1 MGIKHAREVLNM
13 LHLKIIPDT
22 NKGRL
27 RLCPNTFQKQ
37 LMMNGGKIILD
48 TEAYMKFVSKE
59 LSIIATEV
67 RSVKR
72 IRRGFQQ
79 VKSNEIDNNKSL
91 SLENEKQASNEN
103 SIQKMD
109 NNKTKK
115 KKKSK
120 KEKKSKKDPVKH
132 IQSKKVGNETNVDSN
147 ARKSNEVSIS
157 SEDYVEVEN
166 SKKEK
171 KKRKRNSDNIA
182 KKLEPKFNSITEDD
196 QLDENPKKKRKH
208 EKKDNKKRNK
218 KNK

>member
-67 RSVKR
+67 RSVKQ

-79 VKSNEIDNNKSL
+79 LKSNEIDNNKSL

-103 SIQKMD
+103 SIQKID
-109 NNKTKK
+109 NNKT
-115 KKKSK
+115 
-120 KEKKSKKDPVKH
+120 EKKSKKDPFKH

-147 ARKSNEVSIS
+147 VRKSNEVSIS